1 MHCLLFLILNI
12 IFVTSKASEK
22 ELGCRDETGK
32 LVDWF
37 YLYKLPSSAMFND
50 VKSLNHPDNGL
61 NYLYITSDS
70 ETAEWT
76 LSESLINSTASIPG
90 HTLSQSVFG
99 DNEDNLIVMYND
111 QPPEGPGISSRG
123 HSKGLVV
130 TDGSKAFWMIHSVP
144 HFPLSFENG
153 AEYNYPNTGR
163 MYGQSFL
170 CISLNEDQMEKVGQQ
185 LIFNEVEVYAS
196 QVPEGLKYDLYLV
209 FHIF

>member
-1 MHCLLFLILNI
+1 MKSFVFLVFFIILVLN
-12 IFVTSKASEK
+12 FVLVATKDE
-22 ELGCRDETGK
+22 ELGCRDETGE

-37 YLYKLPSSAMFND
+37 YLYKLPSSAIFNGVD
-50 VKSLNHPDNGL
+50 SVKHPDNGL

-70 ETAEWT
+70 KDTEWT
-76 LSESLINSTASIPG
+76 LSENLINSTESSPG

-99 DNEDNLIVMYND
+99 GNENNLIVMYND
-111 QPPEGPGISSRG
+111 QPPEGKGISSRG

-130 TDGSKAFWMIHSVP
+130 TDGTKGFWLVHSVP
-144 HFPLSFENG
+144 HFPLSFEDG

-196 QVPEGLKYDLYLV
+196 QVPKALK
-209 FHIF
+209 